1 MSYRNYNSNTT
12 FVKVKYASITL
23 MTSYTIIQI
32 QHLLKLN
39 KYIPCSKPQSYG
51 YSNTTF
57 VKVKSSCFLHL
68 KKLKL
73 YSNTTFVKVK
83 YSI

>member
-1 MSYRNYNSNTT
+1 MIVFRYFNYINSNTT
-12 FVKVKYASITL
+12 FVKVKESGMERCHIEI
-23 MTSYTIIQI
+23 IIQI

-57 VKVKSSCFLHL
+57 VKVK
-68 KKLKL
+68 
-73 YSNTTFVKVK
+73 
-83 YSI
+83 